1 MLFLTKQQ
9 TFENEFRISFADILG
24 SKKTSGKHKKDFKML
39 VFYFASVQLV
49 RRQEDKTILQSY
61 FVMGASITHM
71 PSMHV

>member
-9 TFENEFRISFADILG
+9 TFEDEFRLSFAG